1 MNNSNNMW
9 GQFSNIEE
17 YYIDENV
24 EAINSYILNDNYTLK
39 PIHNVSDV
47 YWVGNSNNSKTFYY
61 GNSYIVKIINGV
73 LDFANFISNL

>member
-1 MNNSNNMW
+1 MNNSINTW

-17 YYIDENV
+17 YYINENV
-24 EAINSYILNDNYTLK
+24 EAMNSYILNDNYTLK

-73 LDFANFISNL
+73 LDFASFIGNL